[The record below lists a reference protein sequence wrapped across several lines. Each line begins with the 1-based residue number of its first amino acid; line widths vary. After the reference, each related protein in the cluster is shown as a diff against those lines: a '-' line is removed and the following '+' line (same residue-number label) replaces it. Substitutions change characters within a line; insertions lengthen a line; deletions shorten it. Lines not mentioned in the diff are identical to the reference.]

1 MSWERVVYKT
11 DKVITNWVTGPDA
24 EELRAIF
31 ISLDRH
37 FSASEN
43 YAEWKEAGYRYITWG
58 ATNKAAT
65 NIQEF
70 TCYRRRCRI
79 RWFKKESA

>member
-31 ISLDRH
+31 ISLGRN
-37 FSASEN
+37 FFASEH
-43 YAEWKEAGYRYITWG
+43 YAEWKESGYHYITWG
-58 ATNKAAT
+58 AIIPGAM
-65 NIQEF
+65 NIRDF
-70 TCYRRRCRI
+70 TCYRRRCKI